1 MGAQVACKYVAFR
14 SVEDDGTISKVS
26 ENFFAGIKV
35 CERDCQSYNKIKLL
49 LVLFIWENEHC
60 VIFFYIN
67 FAGSTWTSY
76 CWKRKGGCYST
87 AVDCSIWLFLGWKEG
102 FTLFATCGI
111 KKSTIYRMRGHPT
124 PKCMR
129 DNISERKLERCQNGG
144 RTAHER
150 CELSSACHASSQI
163 VYVTNEIAF
172 HLE

>member
-67 FAGSTWTSY
+67 FAGST
-76 CWKRKGGCYST
+76 
-87 AVDCSIWLFLGWKEG
+87 
-102 FTLFATCGI
+102 
-111 KKSTIYRMRGHPT
+111 
-124 PKCMR
+124 
-129 DNISERKLERCQNGG
+129 
-144 RTAHER
+144 
-150 CELSSACHASSQI
+150 
-163 VYVTNEIAF
+163 
-172 HLE
+172 